1 MTGRDGE
8 DLIIKVPV
16 GTVIKNMETNKIIAD
31 LDEEGKSIVIAK
43 EEEVV
48 LEIRILQL
56 LQIRHQD
63 MRNQGKKARNYG

>member
-31 LDEEGKSIVIAK
+31 LDEEGKY
-43 EEEVV
+43 
-48 LEIRILQL
+48 QL
-56 LQIRHQD
+56 
-63 MRNQGKKARNYG
+63 